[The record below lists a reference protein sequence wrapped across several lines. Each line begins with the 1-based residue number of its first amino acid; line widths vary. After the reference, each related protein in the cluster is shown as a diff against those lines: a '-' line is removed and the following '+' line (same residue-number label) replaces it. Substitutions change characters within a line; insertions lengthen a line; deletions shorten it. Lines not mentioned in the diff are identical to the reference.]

1 MSPNPLLPAP
11 WLALALCVAATS
23 AAAQVTT
30 YYEYDP
36 LGRPTARTDGLGQR
50 STWTL
55 DALGRSVTQTNPL
68 SETTSFAYDGGDAL
82 VEAQAANGAL
92 TAYEVDGFGQVRQE
106 ASPDRGTLTY
116 TYDAAG
122 NAVLVRDA
130 RGAQVETAFDALN
143 RPLTRAFRNP
153 AGVIEATHSYVWDTA
168 PHGLGRL
175 ARLDTGSVALDY
187 VYDAT
192 GRIATKIQTAG
203 TSVASVGY
211 QHAPATGQLGA
222 IQYPSG
228 RRLELTYDAAGRVSA
243 LTWDTVPIASN
254 LAWHPFGGVASVTLA
269 NGLVHRR
276 DENTAG
282 QLVAF
287 SLGGQLVEVGYDA
300 AGRVTG
306 FNHVVAP
313 EHDQG
318 FSYDAADRLTGY
330 LDATRAISYSYDANG
345 NRLGQILGAAST
357 AYAYAAGTN
366 RLTQIGTVPVSSDAA
381 GNRTAD
387 GALTYTYDA
396 TGRLVTA
403 GTAQYQYNGLGERA
417 GKTNGTA
424 FTHYVYDESGKLLG
438 EYDAAGEP
446 LREYA
451 WLGTMPV
458 AVLDYATPGAPALY
472 AIETD
477 HLATPRLVTD
487 ASAQSRWRWFS
498 APFGDT
504 PPEQSPAGL
513 DPFVLNLRFPGQY
526 FDAESG
532 LHYNYFRDY
541 DATTGRYI
549 ESDPIGLSGGSNT
562 YSYAEGNTVNLAD
575 PFGLAATDN
584 PLGVGTGVRGYGG
597 AGGGGGGSIGGSA
610 RGGARNP
617 PCPPARV
624 DVDSRGNAF
633 PLRSGE
639 YITGSKD
646 GAWKQVR
653 DPSGRPTGMRM
664 DGPHNRNT
672 HTDPRALQ
680 PHSHV
685 PGVTNPDGTPWLP
698 VQ

>member
-1 MSPNPLLPAP
+1 MSPNHLQPAR
-11 WLALALCVAATS
+11 WLALALCAATTG

-30 YYEYDP
+30 SYEYDP
-36 LGRPTARTDGLGQR
+36 LGRPTARIDGLGLR
-50 STWTL
+50 STQTL
-55 DALGRSVTQTNPL
+55 DALGRIVTQTNPL
-68 SETTSFAYDGGDAL
+68 SETTGFAYNGGDAL

-92 TAYEVDGFGQVRQE
+92 TAYAVNGLGQVRQE

-130 RGAQVETAFDALN
+130 RGAQIETNFDALN
-143 RPLTRAFRNP
+143 RPLTRAFRTP
-153 AGVIEATHSYVWDTA
+153 AGAIEATHSYVWDTA

-175 ARLDTGSVALDY
+175 ARLDADSVALDY
-187 VYDAT
+187 VYDAS

-203 TSVASVGY
+203 ASVASVGY
-211 QHAPATGQLGA
+211 EHDPATGRLAA

-228 RRLELTYDAAGRVSA
+228 RRLALTYDAAGRVAA

-306 FNHVVAP
+306 FSHVVAP
-313 EHDQG
+313 ALDQG

-330 LDATRAISYSYDANG
+330 QDAARAISYTYDANG
-345 NRLGQILGAAST
+345 NRLGQIVGATST
-357 AYAYAAGTN
+357 AYAYAPGTN
-366 RLTQIGTVPVSSDAA
+366 RLTQIGTVPMALDAA
-381 GNRTAD
+381 GNRTGD

-417 GKTNGTA
+417 AKTNGTA

-438 EYDAAGEP
+438 EYDAAGQP

-451 WLGTMPV
+451 WLGAMPV
-458 AVLDYATPGAPALY
+458 AVLDYATPGTPALY
-472 AIETD
+472 AVETD
-477 HLATPRLVTD
+477 HLVTPRLVTD
-487 ASAQSRWRWFS
+487 ASGQPRWRWLS

-513 DPFVLNLRFPGQY
+513 APFVLNLRFPGQY

-541 DATTGRYI
+541 EPDTGRYVQ
-549 ESDPIGLSGGSNT
+549 SDPIGLAGGINT
-562 YSYAEGNTVNLAD
+562 YTYVGGN
-575 PFGLAATDN
+575 PISF
-584 PLGVGTGVRGYGG
+584 
-597 AGGGGGGSIGGSA
+597 
-610 RGGARNP
+610 
-617 PCPPARV
+617 
-624 DVDSRGNAF
+624 
-633 PLRSGE
+633 
-639 YITGSKD
+639 
-646 GAWKQVR
+646 
-653 DPSGRPTGMRM
+653 
-664 DGPHNRNT
+664 
-672 HTDPRALQ
+672 TDPMGLQ
-680 PHSHV
+680 YQGFPSSSPIQV
-685 PGVTNPDGTPWLP
+685 VTNPAWQNVFNNVGNLP
-698 VQ
+698 VPAPSLPGDYPGVNVPPSVPFVPAPGKPVCTLVCPNDGDQCRPAPTNGWPSIRNPGCYEVCYETAVSPWK